1 MLDNFNEGRSK
12 SYYCVV
18 ATVMKI
24 EEIKEALVKA
34 KKSSYGLDIKSRS
47 KVLRSILDDLAQQ
60 NGYYLGLRKKSKQ

>member
-24 EEIKEALVKA
+24 EDIKEASEKA
-34 KKSSYGLDIKSRS
+34 KKSSYGLDVKSRS
-47 KVLRSILDDLAQQ
+47 KVLHSILDELAQQ
-60 NGYYLGLRKKSKQ
+60 KRYYLGLRKRSKL